1 MKQPC
6 YLSDMGIICAAGN
19 SAGEVLQ
26 ALSDG
31 GDYLVSREGFGV
43 SESQMLGLCEGELP
57 DIPLSETRWQTRNN
71 QLALAALN
79 QIRPSVDRFIE
90 RYGAHRIG
98 VVIGTSTSGISEGEQ
113 AIRQWVQ
120 ESKIPSAYDYK
131 MQEMGAPADFVATLL
146 KTDGPVYGIST
157 ACSSGAKALATAR
170 RLIRAGVCDAVI
182 AGGVDSIC
190 RLTVQGFNSLEAVST
205 EVCNPFSA
213 NRKGINI
220 GEGGALFVV
229 SNEPEGA
236 ELCGVGE
243 GSDAHHISAPDP
255 TGQGAAGSMLEAL
268 KDAGLTAADIDY
280 VNLHGTATAL
290 NDQMEAVAVH
300 QVCGAETPCSSTKPF
315 TGHTLGAAGAI
326 EAAICWLLTAKQ
338 SNVLPVHK
346 WDGVP
351 DPDLPPVNLVDTRNE
366 SAVPKQ
372 YVLSNSFAFGGNN
385 ISLIFGR
392 VT

>member
-1 MKQPC
+1 
-6 YLSDMGIICAAGN
+6 
-19 SAGEVLQ
+19 
-26 ALSDG
+26 
-31 GDYLVSREGFGV
+31 
-43 SESQMLGLCEGELP
+43 
-57 DIPLSETRWQTRNN
+57 
-71 QLALAALN
+71 
-79 QIRPSVDRFIE
+79 
-90 RYGAHRIG
+90 
-98 VVIGTSTSGISEGEQ
+98 
-113 AIRQWVQ
+113 
-120 ESKIPSAYDYK
+120 
-131 MQEMGAPADFVATLL
+131 
-146 KTDGPVYGIST
+146 
-157 ACSSGAKALATAR
+157 
-170 RLIRAGVCDAVI
+170 
-182 AGGVDSIC
+182 
-190 RLTVQGFNSLEAVST
+190 
-205 EVCNPFSA
+205 
-213 NRKGINI
+213 
-220 GEGGALFVV
+220 
-229 SNEPEGA
+229 
-236 ELCGVGE
+236 
-243 GSDAHHISAPDP
+243 
-255 TGQGAAGSMLEAL
+255 MLEAL